1 MKKWLLALCCV
12 LVLGGCAP
20 RTKVIEDIQLIQA
33 IGYDYVNKNEFRSVA
48 SSLIV
53 LPSEETLPQ
62 TKVFTATGN
71 TSRITKKKMQTES
84 SKYMVVGRIGL
95 MLFQDR
101 LAEDGIFYFLN
112 VHQRDS
118 MIGRNLR
125 PAIVEGKTF
134 DLLSKNYHLDTTVYQ
149 YLNELLEQSE
159 REIYP
164 RVTLHTALYQYYAEG
179 TDMFLPIIK
188 GNDDH
193 ARVTGLALFKEDRY
207 IDKLNVHEAS
217 FFKLLSEPF
226 RGGFYQVQISSDS
239 FASLENVQATPQY
252 TITKDDNGLHV
263 SILVYMKGVVSE
275 SGGLSMSAKD
285 LTKIKELGIQQFEE
299 QMQTLVNRFQQR
311 GIDPIGLGD
320 VASSKI
326 RHLNMEQWHDTY
338 PSLDIDVN
346 VDLTVIGS
354 GITD

>member
-1 MKKWLLALCCV
+1 
-12 LVLGGCAP
+12 
-20 RTKVIEDIQLIQA
+20 
-33 IGYDYVNKNEFRSVA
+33 
-48 SSLIV
+48 
-53 LPSEETLPQ
+53 
-62 TKVFTATGN
+62 
-71 TSRITKKKMQTES
+71 
-84 SKYMVVGRIGL
+84 

-149 YLNELLEQSE
+149 YLNGLLEQSE

-188 GNDDH
+188 GNDDN

-217 FFKLLSEPF
+217 FLNCFQNRSEVVFTKYKLAAIRL
-226 RGGFYQVQISSDS
+226 
-239 FASLENVQATPQY
+239 QALRMSKQHLNTRLPK
-252 TITKDDNGLHV
+252 TITA
-263 SILVYMKGVVSE
+263 YMF
-275 SGGLSMSAKD
+275 L
-285 LTKIKELGIQQFEE
+285 F
-299 QMQTLVNRFQQR
+299 
-311 GIDPIGLGD
+311 
-320 VASSKI
+320 SS
-326 RHLNMEQWHDTY
+326 T
-338 PSLDIDVN
+338 
-346 VDLTVIGS
+346 
-354 GITD
+354 

>member
-1 MKKWLLALCCV
+1 
-12 LVLGGCAP
+12 
-20 RTKVIEDIQLIQA
+20 
-33 IGYDYVNKNEFRSVA
+33 
-48 SSLIV
+48 
-53 LPSEETLPQ
+53 
-62 TKVFTATGN
+62 
-71 TSRITKKKMQTES
+71 
-84 SKYMVVGRIGL
+84 

-149 YLNELLEQSE
+149 YLSELLEQSE

-193 ARVTGLALFKEDRY
+193 ARVTGLALFKKDRCV
-207 IDKLNVHEAS
+207 DKLNVSEAS

-263 SILVYMKGVVSE
+263 SILVHMKGVVSE
-275 SGGLSMSAKD
+275 SGDLSMSVKD
-285 LTKIKELGIQQFEE
+285 LAKIKELGIQQFEG
-299 QMQTLVNRFQQR
+299 QLQTLVNRFQQHS
-311 GIDPIGLGD
+311 IDPIGLGD
-320 VASSKI
+320 VAKSKI
-326 RHLNMEQWHDTY
+326 RHLNMEQWHATY